1 MIKTKLAEDE
11 AFLGGSWRFAKRL
24 VDQGHACTNIEKQP
38 VQWSWSSG
46 LPYPEIGAYIF
57 QIHARIFLAKIHLD
71 APGQS
76 RLPCKSGFHLGANS
90 LDGHALRQLLQ
101 GGQILVRLPAR

>member
-1 MIKTKLAEDE
+1 MMGQVFIIHDWKRFSIASILFFSLRSIFISSCDPPGRLAN
-11 AFLGGSWRFAKRL
+11 A
-24 VDQGHACTNIEKQP
+24 
-38 VQWSWSSG
+38 G
-46 LPYPEIGAYIF
+46 LPYPKIGADIF
-57 QIHARIFLAKIHLD
+57 QFHARIFLAKIHLD

-76 RLPCKSGFHLGANS
+76 CLPCKSGFHLSANS